1 MAIDFKKTQL
11 SGHTPEIWRGEC
23 KILPGGFKPVQNFPV
38 GTVLH
43 RGTPIHVDF
52 EAMSAAVCK
61 TAKVLAGG
69 TTTAPR
75 IAKGHYFVAGDV
87 VMKLGVTDKS
97 PIIKSIDTAN
107 AEYDVLTFASAI
119 AGLAEGD
126 ILVEASAASAAAA
139 AEGDNEAV
147 PAAPLY
153 TPNMVVGAVK
163 EFTGKGLP
171 TIDAAYEA
179 VVLYP
184 SLNFPLLE
192 DWLINPGKV
201 CLKANP
207 NILFIKQ

>member
-43 RGTPIHVDF
+43 RGTPIHIDF

-126 ILVEASAASAAAA
+126 ILVEASAAAA

>member
-11 SGHTPEIWRGEC
+11 SGHTREIWRGEC

-126 ILVEASAASAAAA
+126 ILVEASAAAD